1 MIMTPSPTMDERVD
15 FNPSTTQSGPLAAD
29 GESPL
34 LAGLNAPQ
42 REAVLH
48 EKGPVLIF
56 AGAGSGKTNA
66 LTKRIAY
73 LIRERFVSP
82 YNILAVTF
90 TNKAATEMKE
100 RIARLVGESVV
111 KRLWAGTF
119 HSLCAR
125 MLRERGTAI
134 GLDKSFVIYDG
145 SDQLT
150 VVKDALREL
159 NIDDKQYSPRTML
172 ALIGRAKE
180 KMFGPD
186 EMIAGNVATP
196 VEKAA
201 QKVYRYY
208 QKELS
213 LSNALDFDDLI
224 MKAVQ
229 LLKESPEAREH
240 YQERFHFVHC
250 DEFQDVNNSQYQ
262 LLSLLAGKHHN
273 ICVVGDDD
281 QSIYSFRG
289 ANVQIILDF
298 EKDFPDATIIKLEQN
313 YRSTQT
319 ILEAANHVVKRNRG
333 RAEKK
338 LWTENT
344 QGSHI
349 TLIEAPNELEEAVAV
364 IKVIRESIQDAGRS
378 YSDFAVLYR
387 ANAQSRALEEQ
398 LLNYQVPYRIVGGVR
413 FYERKEIKDAVA
425 YLRVIVNPYDSVSLK
440 RIINV
445 PARAIGAS
453 TTERIAMFAANKAI
467 TFWDACRRVHE
478 IDLAT
483 RARTSVAAFVKTIEY
498 FIGRHREMGV
508 ADLIQDVLV
517 TTGYIEEL
525 KKNRDPEELAR
536 VENLGELV
544 NVAREFEDQ
553 EPSEDQDLTLTG
565 FLESVSLVADIDSL
579 DANAEAITLMTLHAA
594 KGLEFPVVFMT
605 GMEEGIFPHLR
616 SMNSQTEMEEE
627 RRLCYVGITR
637 AQSELYICYAGA
649 RMVFGQPQR
658 NPVSRFISEI
668 PSKLFLTVGSRTEV
682 GKQYNPTVQPD
693 RGTRR
698 RPEVP
703 TWGDMKYTQAAKAAT
718 ERKIASALTKGPAS
732 DYKLGSKVRHVAFGV
747 GTIVNHEGD
756 TMVTVAFPAP
766 VGIKKLDTSFAKLE
780 KV

>member
-1 MIMTPSPTMDERVD
+1 M
-15 FNPSTTQSGPLAAD
+15 
-29 GESPL
+29 
-34 LAGLNAPQ
+34 
-42 REAVLH
+42 
-48 EKGPVLIF
+48 
-56 AGAGSGKTNA
+56 
-66 LTKRIAY
+66 
-73 LIRERFVSP
+73 
-82 YNILAVTF
+82 
-90 TNKAATEMKE
+90 
-100 RIARLVGESVV
+100 
-111 KRLWAGTF
+111 
-119 HSLCAR
+119 
-125 MLRERGTAI
+125 
-134 GLDKSFVIYDG
+134 IYD
-145 SDQLT
+145 SADQLT

-159 NIDDKQYSPRTML
+159 NVDDKQFPARTIL
-172 ALIGRAKE
+172 AVISRAKE
-180 KMFGPD
+180 EMRGPD
-186 EMIAGNVATP
+186 DMLTGAVLTP
-196 VEKAA
+196 LDKAS

-208 QKELS
+208 QKELT

-229 LLKESPEAREH
+229 LLRDSKEAREH

-250 DEFQDVNNSQYQ
+250 DEFQDVNNSQYK
-262 LLSLLAGKHHN
+262 LLSLFAGKHHN

-298 EKDFPDATIIKLEQN
+298 EKDFPEATIIKLEQN

-319 ILEAANHVVKRNRG
+319 ILEAANQVVKRNRG

-338 LWTENT
+338 LWTENS

-364 IKVIRESIQDAGRS
+364 IKFIRESIADAGRS
-378 YSDFAVLYR
+378 YSDFAILYR

-453 TTERIAMFAANKAI
+453 TVDRIAMFAANKEIA
-467 TFWDACRRVHE
+467 FWDACRRVHE
-478 IDLAT
+478 TDLAT
-483 RARTSVAAFVKTIEY
+483 RAKTSVAGFVKVVEH
-498 FIGRHREMGV
+498 FIQRQRDLGV
-508 ADLIQDVLV
+508 AELTQYVLEL
-517 TTGYIEEL
+517 TGYLDEL
-525 KKNRDPEELAR
+525 KKNKDPEELAR
-536 VENLGELV
+536 VENLSELV
-544 NVAREFEDQ
+544 NVAREFESQ
-553 EPSEDQDLTLTG
+553 EPSEDQDLTLIG

-579 DANAEAITLMTLHAA
+579 DPNAEAITLMTLHAA

-668 PSKLFLTVGSRTEV
+668 PSKLFLTIGTRTEV
-682 GKQYNPTVQPD
+682 AKQYNPTILTD
-693 RGTRR
+693 RGTRK

-703 TWGDMKYTQAAKAAT
+703 TWGDMKYTQAAKAAG
-718 ERKIASALTKGPAS
+718 EQKAAAAKLTGPAS
-732 DYKLGSKVRHVAFGV
+732 DFKLGSKVRHVAFGV

-756 TMVTVAFPAP
+756 TVVTVAFPAP

>member
-1 MIMTPSPTMDERVD
+1 MTPTILNE
-15 FNPSTTQSGPLAAD
+15 PSSLETLAAVPID
-29 GESPL
+29 AIESPL
-34 LAGLNAPQ
+34 LSGLNAPQ

-48 EKGPVLIF
+48 ESGPVLIF

-90 TNKAATEMKE
+90 TNKAAAEMKE
-100 RIARLVGESVV
+100 RIARLVGEAIV

-125 MLRERGTAI
+125 ILRERGSLIA
-134 GLDKSFVIYDG
+134 LDRNFVIYDD

-150 VVKDALREL
+150 VIKEALREL
-159 NIDDKQYSPRTML
+159 NIDDKQFSPRSML
-172 ALIGRAKE
+172 SMISKAKE
-180 KMFGPD
+180 EMRGPD
-186 EMIAGNVATP
+186 EMTSGMIATP
-196 VEKAA
+196 YEKAA
-201 QKVYRYY
+201 ARVYRFY
-208 QKELS
+208 QKELT
-213 LSNALDFDDLI
+213 LANALDFDDLI

-229 LLKESPEAREH
+229 LLKESGEAREH
-240 YQERFHFVHC
+240 YQERFKYVHC

-262 LLSLLAGKHHN
+262 LLSLFSGKYGN

-298 EKDFPDATIIKLEQN
+298 EKEFPNAKIIKLEQN

-338 LWTENT
+338 LWTENDK
-344 QGSHI
+344 GSHI
-349 TLIEAPNELEEAVAV
+349 TLIEAPNELEEAVGV
-364 IKVIRESIQDAGRS
+364 IKVIREAIRDAGRS

-413 FYERKEIKDAVA
+413 FYERKEIKDAIA
-425 YLRVIVNPYDSVSLK
+425 YLRVLVNPYDSVSLR

-445 PARAIGAS
+445 PARAIGAA
-453 TTERIAMFAANKAI
+453 TTEKIASFAADKELP
-467 TFWDACRRVHE
+467 FWEACRRVNE
-478 IDLAT
+478 IDLAS
-483 RARTSVAAFVKTIEY
+483 RARSSVSGFVKVIE
-498 FIGRHREMGV
+498 FLTGRQKELGL
-508 ADLIQDVLV
+508 ADLIQDVLE
-517 TTGYIEEL
+517 TTGYLAEL

-544 NVAREFEDQ
+544 NVAREFESQ
-553 EPSEDQDLTLTG
+553 PEGEDLDFTLTG
-565 FLESVSLVADIDSL
+565 FLENVSLVADIDSL
-579 DANAEAITLMTLHAA
+579 DQNAEAITLMTLHAA

-637 AQSELYICYAGA
+637 AQSELYLCYAMA

-658 NPVSRFISEI
+658 NPISRFINEI
-668 PSKLFLTVGSRTEV
+668 PQKLFLTQASRTEI
-682 GKQYNPTVQPD
+682 GKQYTPSPQPEP
-693 RGTRR
+693 GTKR

-703 TWGDMKYTQAAKAAT
+703 TWNDMARHQQDKANSARAAAAA
-718 ERKIASALTKGPAS
+718 ASGQSKGVGS
-732 DYKLGSKVRHVAFGV
+732 EYKLGSKVRHEKFGM
-747 GTIVNHEGD
+747 GTIVNHEGASV
-756 TMVTVAFPAP
+756 VTVAFPAP